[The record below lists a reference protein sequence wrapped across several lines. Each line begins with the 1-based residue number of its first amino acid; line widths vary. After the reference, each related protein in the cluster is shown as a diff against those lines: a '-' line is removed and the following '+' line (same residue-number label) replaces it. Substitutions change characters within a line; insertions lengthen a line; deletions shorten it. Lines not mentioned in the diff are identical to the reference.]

1 MAVRDDY
8 DEGSVDYCLSRL
20 VELFTVLGQ
29 FREHIAVVG
38 GWVPFLLFNN
48 PQNPHCGSLDIDIA
62 LDAQAITPDT
72 YDTLLKLLH
81 KNGYEQGEQPYVF
94 VKPAA
99 TRAGISYSVEVDFLA
114 GEYGGTP
121 TGHRHQAVQDIK
133 ARKARGADL
142 VFQDAVVKTLTAE
155 LPGGGINEVLVKIAG
170 AVPFIVMK
178 GMALWTRNKAK
189 DAYDIFYVVD
199 NFPGGITALVKT
211 FEPFKNHGLV
221 TEGLGKIRAKFQSP
235 DFVGPVWVADF
246 QVIQDPEEA
255 ERVRRDAYE
264 KVSTF
269 IDKLGIEK
277 YKGP

>member
-94 VKPAA
+94 VKPA
-99 TRAGISYSVEVDFLA
+99 YSL
-114 GEYGGTP
+114 
-121 TGHRHQAVQDIK
+121 I
-133 ARKARGADL
+133 
-142 VFQDAVVKTLTAE
+142 
-155 LPGGGINEVLVKIAG
+155 
-170 AVPFIVMK
+170 
-178 GMALWTRNKAK
+178 
-189 DAYDIFYVVD
+189 
-199 NFPGGITALVKT
+199 
-211 FEPFKNHGLV
+211 
-221 TEGLGKIRAKFQSP
+221 
-235 DFVGPVWVADF
+235 
-246 QVIQDPEEA
+246 
-255 ERVRRDAYE
+255 
-264 KVSTF
+264 
-269 IDKLGIEK
+269 
-277 YKGP
+277 